1 MVLMVYTAVDQVLV
15 VNPCGANGLH
25 SAVDRYWWLTLVVL
39 MVYTVQSVVRYWWL
53 TLVVLMVNPCG
64 AAVGLHSV
72 HWWLTLVVLMVYT
85 VQSNQ
90 VLVVNP
96 CGANGLH
103 LHSVVDQVVD
113 QVLVDQVNPCGA
125 DGLHSAV
132 DQVLVVNPCGAN
144 GLHCSRSGTG
154 G

>member
-25 SAVDRYWWLTLVVL
+25 SAVRYQVLVVNPCVMVYTLQSIRYWWLTLVVL
-39 MVYTVQSVVRYWWL
+39 MVYT
-53 TLVVLMVNPCG
+53 
-64 AAVGLHSV
+64 AVD
-72 HWWLTLVVLMVYT
+72 
-85 VQSNQ
+85 Q

-96 CGANGLH
+96 CGAN
-103 LHSVVDQVVD
+103 
-113 QVLVDQVNPCGA
+113 
-125 DGLHSAV
+125 GLHSAV